1 MLLKA
6 DGHVSDW
13 NVALDYEQRARL
25 AGDVCTE
32 AQQAQGLRSTR
43 AAASTY
49 PGLVQCLALR
59 KAEEQLGAVCEWSAS
74 CLAQQRSHAG
84 LGVNRRR
91 QVRGPSC
98 HFAALTTPCCLWYN
112 RCSNSTRPL
121 LPPFQLDSPDLERQA
136 CQVSRQLPLRVE
148 TGTAVWCAGV
158 PALPVQ
164 LAPCR
169 RLGRLPPLLLVHITY
184 PAPPVHLCSG
194 ELSTP
199 RRVHRCPTSPA
210 YRRRQP
216 SCSAGRCWRSRGSAG
231 WRRLGRSA
239 AAVIQGHICQHRWQA
254 VQLDS

>member
-1 MLLKA
+1 MSGVPPAWRSNARTRDL
-6 DGHVSDW
+6 VS
-13 NVALDYEQRARL
+13 
-25 AGDVCTE
+25 T
-32 AQQAQGLRSTR
+32 
-43 AAASTY
+43 AAAKSV
-49 PGLVQCLALR
+49 GHRVILL
-59 KAEEQLGAVCEWSAS
+59 
-74 CLAQQRSHAG
+74 
-84 LGVNRRR
+84 
-91 QVRGPSC
+91 
-98 HFAALTTPCCLWYN
+98 
-112 RCSNSTRPL
+112 L
-121 LPPFQLDSPDLERQA
+121 LPPLAACGTTAAEVQIHTRRLLLPFQLDSPDLERQA

-199 RRVHRCPTSPA
+199 RRAHRCPTSPA